1 MKKQTFIL
9 VVILQTW
16 ALAIHSQVIT
26 LEGKII
32 DNTTQKGIPYVN
44 VGFPKYS
51 IGTSSNES
59 GDFIIKIQKEKLQDT
74 LVFSCIGYTTFKV
87 VANDFLQ
94 QKKDKS
100 IALKSS
106 EVNLSEFV
114 VKSLDAKKIIKKVL
128 KNRNDNY
135 ATTPSLMQFFCR
147 ESMKNRDS
155 KQYFSQSEGILEM
168 YKASVK
174 SNNDRVRLVKGRK
187 KNLNA
192 KYEYH
197 DTLFVIPEVVNA
209 PNAGI
214 ILDIMKSPEFFMMQ
228 NNQFK
233 FMHNGYDRIN
243 DRLAYVLYFSPK
255 DTTQRFLQNGE
266 LDFYEGKIYVDTLT
280 YALVRADFQLS
291 KRGIRVTNIQLNRIN
306 SPLRMVKRTFI
317 VDYTEFNNKWY
328 FKSSNVENNYFF
340 PDADLH
346 LVHKMEN
353 FVTEIKTDKF
363 KEITDAEVIK
373 TDESLGQKIAYFDD
387 SFWEDYNFIK
397 SSEVKKD

>member
-1 MKKQTFIL
+1 MKKQTFSLIAF
-9 VVILQTW
+9 LQIW
-16 ALAIHSQVIT
+16 ALSIQAQVVT

-32 DNTTQKGIPYVN
+32 DQLTQKGIPYVN
-44 VGFPKYS
+44 VGFPIYS

-94 QKKDKS
+94 QKKDK
-100 IALKSS
+100 IIVLKSS
-106 EVNLSEFV
+106 EVNLAEFV
-114 VKSLDAKKIIKKVL
+114 IKSLDAKKIIKKVL
-128 KNRNDNY
+128 KQRNDNY
-135 ATTPSLMQFFCR
+135 ATTPSLMQLFCR
-147 ESMKNRDS
+147 ESMKNRNS
-155 KQYFSQSEGILEM
+155 NQYFAQSEGILEM

-174 SNNDRVRLVKGRK
+174 SNNDRVKLVKGRK

-214 ILDIMKSPEFFMMQ
+214 ILDIMKNSDFFMMQ
-228 NNQFK
+228 DNQFK
-233 FMHNGYDRIN
+233 FTHNGYERIN
-243 DRLAYVLYFSPK
+243 DRLAYILYFAPL
-255 DTTQRFLQNGE
+255 DTTQRFLQNGDR
-266 LDFYEGKIYVDTLT
+266 DFYEGKIYIDT
-280 YALVRADFQLS
+280 ASFAMVRAEFQLS
-291 KRGIRVTNIQLNRIN
+291 KRGIRVTNIELNRVN
-306 SPLRMVKRTFI
+306 SPLKMAKRTFI

-328 FKSSNVENNYFF
+328 FKSSNVENYYFF

-363 KEITDAEVIK
+363 KKITDAEAIK
-373 TDESLGQKIAYFDD
+373 VDESLGQKIAYFDD

-397 SSEVKKD
+397 SSDVKKD